1 MLIFFSK
8 NGSSVMFWRIN
19 NKINGDVLKN
29 VGNIL
34 SAHKKGGT
42 SKKSR
47 NVRLIRKKTGF

>member
-1 MLIFFSK
+1 
-8 NGSSVMFWRIN
+8 MFWRIN
-19 NKINGDVLKN
+19 NKINGDVLKT